1 MSKRLVAL
9 GILAVLAVGLCL
21 SVACQPAANQP
32 ADKTAAKP
40 AEAAG
45 TVRVSGAWALY
56 PMMVRWAEE
65 YNKVHPN
72 IRIDVSAGGAGKGA
86 ADALAKLV
94 DIGMVSRAIKAE
106 ETAQG
111 AFFVPVVKDAVFPT
125 INSANPLVAKGL
137 AEKGIKRQV
146 FVDLYINKKE
156 LTWGD
161 VIGVPVKDKVQV
173 YTRSDSCGAA
183 ETWALYL
190 GAKAQ
195 EALQGI
201 GVYGDPG
208 VAEAVRRDPMGLGF
222 NNLNFAFDPK
232 TGEPLPGI
240 MVPPIDIN
248 ENGKIDPEEVLSP
261 KANAIKAVVSG
272 VYPSPPARDLNLMTK
287 DKFEGAAKDFVR
299 WILTDGQKF
308 VDEVGYIKLTDQSLA
323 DSLAKIG
330 Q

>member
-1 MSKRLVAL
+1 MSKRFIAL

-21 SVACQPAANQP
+21 FVACQPAANQP
-32 ADKTAAKP
+32 ADQTAAKP
-40 AEAAG
+40 AEPAG

-248 ENGKIDPEEVLSP
+248 ENGKVDPEEMLSP

-323 DSLAKIG
+323 DNLTKIG

>member
-1 MSKRLVAL
+1 MSKRFVAL

-21 SVACQPAANQP
+21 FVACQPAANQP
-32 ADKTAAKP
+32 ADKTADKP

-94 DIGMVSRAIKAE
+94 DIGMVSRAIKEE

-125 INSANPLVAKGL
+125 INSANPIVAKGL
-137 AEKGIKRQV
+137 AEKGIKRQA

-161 VIGVPVKDKVQV
+161 IVGAPVKDKVQV

-195 EALQGI
+195 ESLQGI

-222 NNLNFAFDPK
+222 NNLNFVFDPK
-232 TGEPLPGI
+232 TGEPVPGI

-248 ENGKIDPEEVLSP
+248 ENGKVDPEEVLST
-261 KANAIKAVVSG
+261 KDNAIKAVVSG